1 MTPRALRYIVTVVV
15 FIVAGAILSLLVFTP
30 KARSTGSA
38 LSSEQIAQ
46 KTELPA
52 LETENNSDPEPAIPA
67 SITTSNDKESAAP
80 SEAQAE
86 SVADAINT
94 DLQGLHASASDR
106 GRSNADLSGVPPASL
121 GSLDPR
127 LSKMLIEFDILGG
140 GMKTITFSDIWLTA
154 KARRDAER
162 HFEAVRKGAANI
174 PPLPDDDQRYILTTA
189 QPLSWQSAST
199 GAWNITDI
207 PILAAQSVII
217 EGRTINLANV
227 ESWSEIAP
235 GEFESFILDE
245 AGNKV
250 LTINR
255 KFTLG
260 SDYEIVLDHRI
271 TNHTGRPLKI
281 IWRQYGPGDLFVDRA
296 SYIDRRCFRFGY
308 LLSSAQD
315 PNREFVKLDNNMLV
329 ERRAA
334 LKQYEKS
341 LKETLSPEERD
352 EKRTL
357 WPNRESD
364 ENGYELSSFSSTNRY
379 FTLAIHPKID
389 AQGRGSKS
397 LGDIVQEVEIFSTDT
412 KPPDPSIFTYLYS
425 PEYSIEPAGTLA
437 LDMGIY
443 AGPLDRAILKEEP
456 RYTAISLGG
465 LILYQLSSMCA
476 FCTFQWLAQ
485 GLLAFLSFV
494 HSIVFDWGVAII
506 VLVIIVRALLHP
518 LTKKSQVGMQRFGKQ
533 MQALKPEQEKLQ
545 KKYGNDPKRLQQEQM
560 RLMKEHNINPLQ
572 LLGCLPMFLQMPIW
586 IALYAML
593 YLAYDLRQ
601 EPAFYGIFQMIGGWS
616 FLADLSAADHFF
628 GEFDTPRKFLWMNV
642 TGLNLLPLLM
652 GAIFFIQMKYMS
664 PPPSPSMSKE
674 QLQQQKIMK
683 IMMPVMFPIM
693 LYSAP
698 SGLTLYILT
707 SSSIGIIESRYIR
720 AHVSEMDLKG
730 SPDKERGKPQLGNKK
745 KKKSKDPQGRAFTDA
760 LERAKA
766 KGRPSAKK
774 FKKRK

>member
-67 SITTSNDKESAAP
+67 SITTSNDKESAAL

-255 KFTLG
+255 KFTHG
-260 SDYEIVLDHRI
+260 IGYEIALDHRF
-271 TNHTGRPLKI
+271 TNHTDRPLKI
-281 IWRQYGPGDLFVDRA
+281 IW
-296 SYIDRRCFRFGY
+296 
-308 LLSSAQD
+308 
-315 PNREFVKLDNNMLV
+315 
-329 ERRAA
+329 
-334 LKQYEKS
+334 
-341 LKETLSPEERD
+341 
-352 EKRTL
+352 
-357 WPNRESD
+357 
-364 ENGYELSSFSSTNRY
+364 
-379 FTLAIHPKID
+379 
-389 AQGRGSKS
+389 
-397 LGDIVQEVEIFSTDT
+397 
-412 KPPDPSIFTYLYS
+412 
-425 PEYSIEPAGTLA
+425 
-437 LDMGIY
+437 
-443 AGPLDRAILKEEP
+443 
-456 RYTAISLGG
+456 
-465 LILYQLSSMCA
+465 
-476 FCTFQWLAQ
+476 
-485 GLLAFLSFV
+485 
-494 HSIVFDWGVAII
+494 
-506 VLVIIVRALLHP
+506 
-518 LTKKSQVGMQRFGKQ
+518 
-533 MQALKPEQEKLQ
+533 
-545 KKYGNDPKRLQQEQM
+545 
-560 RLMKEHNINPLQ
+560 
-572 LLGCLPMFLQMPIW
+572 
-586 IALYAML
+586 
-593 YLAYDLRQ
+593 
-601 EPAFYGIFQMIGGWS
+601 
-616 FLADLSAADHFF
+616 
-628 GEFDTPRKFLWMNV
+628 
-642 TGLNLLPLLM
+642 
-652 GAIFFIQMKYMS
+652 
-664 PPPSPSMSKE
+664 
-674 QLQQQKIMK
+674 
-683 IMMPVMFPIM
+683 
-693 LYSAP
+693 
-698 SGLTLYILT
+698 
-707 SSSIGIIESRYIR
+707 
-720 AHVSEMDLKG
+720 
-730 SPDKERGKPQLGNKK
+730 
-745 KKKSKDPQGRAFTDA
+745 
-760 LERAKA
+760 
-766 KGRPSAKK
+766 
-774 FKKRK
+774 